1 MLTLAPAPRP
11 RRRRASASRIGLAM
25 AGGGPIGCT
34 YEMGAL
40 RALEEAVEGLDLR
53 GLDVYVGISSG
64 AFIAAG
70 LANRLDTAELCR
82 IFITG
87 DSSEATFRPEDFLRP
102 AWFEYLRRAAG
113 LPRAM
118 LGWLGDVARDPFGPH
133 ASEALLRFGSLVP
146 TGLFDNA
153 AVGDFLRRL
162 LASGGRSDDFR
173 KLERA
178 LYIVAVDLDSGEP
191 VRFGAPGFD
200 HVPISRAIEASSA
213 LPGLYPPVEIG
224 GRHYVDGALRR
235 TLHASV
241 ALDAGADLVIGIN
254 PLVPIDTALAPPSA
268 SAPHLVDGGL
278 PAVLSQTFRAL
289 LHSRAQAG
297 ANSYPLRYAG
307 ADTLLF
313 QPGAGDVEMFFTNIF
328 SFAQRRRLAEHAYQ
342 ATRADL
348 RAQRDQVAPLLARH
362 GLVLRD
368 DVLDDPSRTLVAS
381 LRRPPAAAITHR
393 LLEALDDLD
402 RNLGASRGKPARAR
416 RPHASG
422 GKRPRP
428 Q

>member
-1 MLTLAPAPRP
+1 MLTIAPAPRP
-11 RRRRASASRIGLAM
+11 RRKAAPASRIGLAM

-53 GLDVYVGISSG
+53 ELDVYVGISSG

-87 DSSEATFRPEDFLRP
+87 ESTEARFRPEDFLRP
-102 AWFEYLRRAAG
+102 AWFEYLRRAAS

-133 ASEALLRFGSLVP
+133 ASDALLRFGSLVP

-153 AVGDFLRRL
+153 AIGAFLRAL
-162 LASGGRSDDFR
+162 LGNGGRSDDFR
-173 KLERA
+173 TLQRA

-213 LPGLYPPVEIG
+213 LPGLYPPVEIE

-241 ALDAGADLVIGIN
+241 AFDAGADLVIGIN
-254 PLVPIDTALAPPSA
+254 PLVPIDTAHAPA
-268 SAPHLVDGGL
+268 TGTTPHLVDGGL

-297 ANSYPLRYAG
+297 ATSYPLRYAG
-307 ADTLLF
+307 ADALLF
-313 QPGAGDVEMFFTNIF
+313 QPGTGDVEMFFTNIF

-348 RAQRDQVAPLLARH
+348 RARRDQIRPLLARH
-362 GLVLRD
+362 GFGLRD
-368 DVLDDPSRTLVAS
+368 EVLDDDTRTLAGG
-381 LRRPPAAAITHR
+381 LRRPPAAAVTRR
-393 LLEALDDLD
+393 LREALDDLD
-402 RNLGASRGKPARAR
+402 RNLDATRAGARPR
-416 RPHASG
+416 RPRAAG
-422 GKRPRP
+422 ARGAGA

>member
-1 MLTLAPAPRP
+1 MLTIAPAPKP
-11 RRRRASASRIGLAM
+11 RRRRSPASRIGLAM

-40 RALEEAVEGLDLR
+40 RALEEAIDGLDLR
-53 GLDVYVGISSG
+53 DLDVYVGISSG

-87 DSSEATFRPEDFLRP
+87 ESNEAKFRPEDFLRP
-102 AWFEYLRRAAG
+102 AIFEYLRRAAG

-118 LGWLGDVARDPFGPH
+118 LGWLGDVARDPLGSH
-133 ASEALLRFGSLVP
+133 VSDALLRFGSLVP

-153 AVGDFLRRL
+153 AIGTFLRAL
-162 LASGGRSDDFR
+162 LGSGGRSDDFR
-173 KLERA
+173 ELERA

-213 LPGLYPPVEIG
+213 LPGLYPPVVID
-224 GRHYVDGALRR
+224 GRHFVDGALRR

-254 PLVPIDTALAPPSA
+254 PLVPIDTTHAPA
-268 SAPHLVDGGL
+268 AKGAQHLVDGGL
-278 PAVLSQTFRAL
+278 PAVLSQAFRAL
-289 LHSRAQAG
+289 LQSRAQAG
-297 ANSYPLRYAG
+297 AASYPLRYAG
-307 ADTLLF
+307 SDTLLF

-328 SFAQRRRLAEHAYQ
+328 SFSQRRRLAEHAYQ

-348 RAQRDQVAPLLARH
+348 RAQREHVAPLLARH
-362 GLVLRD
+362 GLALRT
-368 DVLDDPSRTLVAS
+368 DVLEDTTRTLATS
-381 LRRPPAAAITHR
+381 LKRAPDAAVTHR
-393 LLEALDDLD
+393 LRETLDDLD
-402 RNLGASRGKPARAR
+402 RNLDATRA
-416 RPHASG
+416 
-422 GKRPRP
+422 KPRP
-428 Q
+428 PRTKAADAKRAHPQ

>member
-1 MLTLAPAPRP
+1 MLTLAPAPHP
-11 RRRRASASRIGLAM
+11 RRRRVRGRIGLAM

-40 RALEEAVEGLDLR
+40 RAFEEAVDGLDLR
-53 GLDVYVGISSG
+53 DLDVYVGISSG

-87 DSSEATFRPEDFLRP
+87 DSTEATFRPEDFLRP
-102 AWFEYLRRAAG
+102 AFLEYLRRAAG
-113 LPRAM
+113 VPRAM

-133 ASEALLRFGSLVP
+133 LSDALLRFGSLVP

-153 AVGDFLRRL
+153 AIGGFLRSL

-173 KLERA
+173 TLERA

-191 VRFGAPGFD
+191 VRFGGAGFD

-213 LPGLYPPVEIG
+213 LPGLYPPVEIE

-241 ALDAGADLVIGIN
+241 ALDAGADLVIGVN
-254 PLVPIDTALAPPSA
+254 PLVPIDTTHAHDPRATA
-268 SAPHLVDGGL
+268 LVDGGL

-289 LHSRAQAG
+289 LQSRAQAT
-297 ANSYPLRYAG
+297 AASYPMRYAG
-307 ADTLLF
+307 ADMLML
-313 QPGAGDVEMFFTNIF
+313 QPDADDVEMFFTNIF

-342 ATRADL
+342 TTRADL
-348 RAQRDQVAPLLARH
+348 RANRDQVGELLARH
-362 GLVLRD
+362 GLALRD
-368 DVLDDPSRTLVAS
+368 DVLDDRARTLAGG
-381 LRRPPAAAITHR
+381 LERAPAAPVTRHLR
-393 LLEALDDLD
+393 DALDDLG
-402 RNLGASRGKPARAR
+402 RNLDQVRKAPRSPRRRSSRAR
-416 RPHASG
+416 RG
-422 GKRPRP
+422 P

>member
-1 MLTLAPAPRP
+1 MLTIAPAPRP
-11 RRRRASASRIGLAM
+11 RRKGAPASRIGLAM

-34 YEMGAL
+34 WEMGAL

-53 GLDVYVGISSG
+53 ELDVYVGISSG

-87 DSSEATFRPEDFLRP
+87 DSTEARFRPEDFLRP
-102 AWFEYLRRAAG
+102 AVFEYLRRAAG

-133 ASEALLRFGSLVP
+133 LSDALLRFGSLVP

-153 AVGDFLRRL
+153 AIGDFLRNL
-162 LASGGRSDDFR
+162 LAAGGRSDDFR
-173 KLERA
+173 ELRRA
-178 LYIVAVDLDSGEP
+178 LFIVAVDLDSGEP

-213 LPGLYPPVEIG
+213 LPGLYPPVEIE

-241 ALDAGADLVIGIN
+241 ALDAGADLVIGVN
-254 PLVPIDTALAPPSA
+254 PLVPIDTTHAPGA
-268 SAPHLVDGGL
+268 KGAPHLADGGL

-289 LHSRAQAG
+289 LQSRAQAG
-297 ANSYPLRYAG
+297 AASYPLRYAG
-307 ADTLLF
+307 ADSLTF

-328 SFAQRRRLAEHAYQ
+328 SFAQRRHLAEHAYQ

-348 RAQRDQVAPLLARH
+348 RAQRERVAPLLARH
-362 GLVLRD
+362 GLALRD
-368 DVLDDPSRTLVAS
+368 DVLDDDSRTLAAS
-381 LRRPPAAAITHR
+381 LRRPRAAPVTHR
-393 LLEALDDLD
+393 LHAALDDLD
-402 RNLGASRGKPARAR
+402 RSLDAARAK
-416 RPHASG
+416 P
-422 GKRPRP
+422 RPRRRRAAKA
-428 Q
+428 

>member
-1 MLTLAPAPRP
+1 MLTIAPAPRP
-11 RRRRASASRIGLAM
+11 RGKRTQGSRIGLAM

-53 GLDVYVGISSG
+53 ALDVYVGISSG

-87 DSSEATFRPEDFLRP
+87 DSTEARFRPEDFLRP

-118 LGWLGDVARDPFGPH
+118 LGWLGDVARDPFGSH
-133 ASEALLRFGSLVP
+133 ASDALLRFGSLVP

-153 AVGDFLRRL
+153 AIGDFLRRL
-162 LASGGRSDDFR
+162 LGSGGRSDDFR
-173 KLERA
+173 ELQRL

-213 LPGLYPPVEIG
+213 LPGLYPPVEIE

-254 PLVPIDTALAPPSA
+254 PLVPIDTTHAPATMAA
-268 SAPHLVDGGL
+268 SHLVDGGL

-297 ANSYPLRYAG
+297 AASYPLRYAG

-328 SFAQRRRLAEHAYQ
+328 SFAQRRHLAEHAYQ

-348 RAQRDQVAPLLARH
+348 RARREQVAPLLARH
-362 GLVLRD
+362 GLQLRN
-368 DVLDDPSRTLVAS
+368 DVLDDRARTLATS
-381 LRRPPAAAITHR
+381 LRRAAAAAVTHR
-393 LLEALDDLD
+393 LRETLDDLD
-402 RNLGASRGKPARAR
+402 RSLDATRAKARPR
-416 RPHASG
+416 RPRAAND
-422 GKRPRP
+422 
-428 Q
+428 

>member
-1 MLTLAPAPRP
+1 MLTIAPAPRP
-11 RRRRASASRIGLAM
+11 RRKGASPSRIGLAM

-34 YEMGAL
+34 WEMGAL

-53 GLDVYVGISSG
+53 ELDVYVGISSG

-87 DSSEATFRPEDFLRP
+87 DSSEARFRPEDFLRP
-102 AWFEYLRRAAG
+102 AMFEYLRRAAG

-133 ASEALLRFGSLVP
+133 LSDALLRFGSLVP

-153 AVGDFLRRL
+153 AIGAFLRGL
-162 LASGGRSDDFR
+162 LGGGGRSDDFR
-173 KLERA
+173 ELQRA

-200 HVPISRAIEASSA
+200 HVPISRAVEASSA
-213 LPGLYPPVEIG
+213 LPGLYPPVEIE

-241 ALDAGADLVIGIN
+241 ALDAGADLVIGVN
-254 PLVPIDTALAPPSA
+254 PLVPIDTTHAAGA
-268 SAPHLVDGGL
+268 KHLVDGGL

-289 LHSRAQAG
+289 LQSRAQAG
-297 ANSYPLRYAG
+297 AASYPLRYAG
-307 ADTLLF
+307 ADSLLF

-348 RAQRDQVAPLLARH
+348 RAQRERVAPLLARH
-362 GLVLRD
+362 GLGLRD
-368 DVLDDPSRTLVAS
+368 DVLDDASRTLAGS
-381 LRRPPAAAITHR
+381 LRRPPAAAVSHR
-393 LLEALDDLD
+393 LRAALDDLGRSLD
-402 RNLGASRGKPARAR
+402 AARAK
-416 RPHASG
+416 P
-422 GKRPRP
+422 RPRKRAARKARHA